1 MSQPI
6 IFISFGALIGF
17 TLGLLGGG
25 GSILTVPVLIYILG
39 QDIHTATGSSLA
51 IVGATAFAGALAHYR
66 RGNLR
71 LKTGIGFGLVSM
83 LGTFP
88 GVWLNRLI
96 AAKTILFLFAL
107 LMIIVAGFMFRTQL
121 SPQFCRK
128 IPLNRTYK
136 EWLRLSF
143 LALGVGGLT
152 GFFGVGGGF
161 LIVPALV
168 LFGKYA
174 AHEAV
179 GTSLLI
185 IGMASLS
192 GFIGH
197 LSLGSLDLWVI
208 ALFIIGGLLGSFIG
222 TAAGEHTA
230 PEKLTKAFG
239 GFIFC
244 VGIYMIVENFS

>member
-1 MSQPI
+1 MSQPVL
-6 IFISFGALIGF
+6 FISFGALIGL

-25 GSILTVPVLIYILG
+25 GSILTVPILIYIFD

-51 IVGATAFAGALAHYR
+51 IVGATALVGALAHYR

-71 LKTGIGFGLVSM
+71 LKAGIGFGIVSM

-107 LMIIVAGFMFRTQL
+107 LMIIVAGFMFRKQPP
-121 SPQFCRK
+121 PQFSRE
-128 IPLNRTYK
+128 IPIQQTYK
-136 EWLRLSF
+136 EWVRLSF

-174 AHEAV
+174 THEAV

-192 GFIGH
+192 GVIGH
-197 LSLGSLDLWVI
+197 LSLGSLDLRVI
-208 ALFIIGGLLGSFIG
+208 ALFIIGGLFGSLIG
-222 TAAGEHTA
+222 TATGEHMS

-239 GFIFC
+239 GLIIC
-244 VGIYMIVENFS
+244 VGIYMIVKTFS